1 MPPSAWDWSGPPRPC
16 RRRWASKER
25 PEPRL
30 VVVVDQMEE
39 IFTLERADA
48 KERGSFI
55 AVLSALARSGVVW
68 VIATMRSEFYLR
80 CAELPELVAL
90 KEGAGQYDLLPP
102 NVAEIGQM
110 IREPAFA
117 AGLGFDVD
125 LQTKQP
131 LDDAMHEAMARD
143 PRALPLM
150 EFTLDE
156 LFRSSTEDRVLTFA
170 AYRNLGGLRGG
181 SGASCQGSLQ
191 RPRAGDAGGES
202 VGATGMVTVG
212 HGGEDIVAARR
223 VPQAGL
229 ESTPGARRCWRP

>member
-1 MPPSAWDWSGPPRPC
+1 MTPRPWPIFI
-16 RRRWASKER
+16 RKLPEGADAPIRMGLVRAAEAPQAKMGLEER

-48 KERGSFI
+48 KERESFI

-68 VIATMRSEFYLR
+68 VIATMRSEFYPL
-80 CAELPELVAL
+80 AELPELVAL

-131 LDDAMHEAMARD
+131 LDDCAARGD
-143 PRALPLM
+143 GPRSEGAAADGIHPRRAVQ
-150 EFTLDE
+150 E
-156 LFRSSTEDRVLTFA
+156 RTEDGVLTFA
-170 AYRNLGGLRGG
+170 AYRNLGGLE
-181 SGASCQGSLQ
+181 GALAC
-191 RPRAGDAGGES
+191 AEE
-202 VGATGMVTVG
+202 VFTGLG
-212 HGGEDIVAARR
+212 R
-223 VPQAGL
+223 VDN
-229 ESTPGARRCWRP
+229 S